1 MMSISHGQE
10 LVQQMILDGQPTQ
23 ELADGCRQLVSAKYR
38 IDDWLDARRRLFR
51 GCSWGSGSIASDIDD
66 WLQDIA
72 QDPAVDDKR
81 WLAARHPNIPEPKAP
96 TRRRGTPEEPPWE
109 PPPYALKPRDFIK
122 QVLPEVQWI
131 TYKESDGVLRDV
143 DSSLVIG
150 GTYERYNSE
159 AASLEDLDRINA
171 KADALYV
178 KVGSLPLYIAIDGMN
193 RVRAFQLKGKPI
205 SALTS
210 ALCFPPAD
218 ALELHKVVGSGIFAI
233 SGPTS
238 NDRRIL
244 ILPSVTVPLLTSYG
258 VRWGRG
264 VTGRRARESEGRR
277 REARFRLASCE
288 SMGR

>member
-1 MMSISHGQE
+1 
-10 LVQQMILDGQPTQ
+10 MIFDGQPTTA
-23 ELADGCRQLVSAKYR
+23 LADACRQLVSAKYR

-51 GCSWGSGSIASDIDD
+51 GCSWGRGSIASDIDD

-72 QDPAVDDKR
+72 QDPAVDDKQ

-109 PPPYALKPRDFIK
+109 PPPYALKPGDFIK
-122 QVLPEVQWI
+122 QVLPEVQWS

-159 AASLEDLDRINA
+159 AASFEDLDRINTRGGQA
-171 KADALYV
+171 EYT
-178 KVGSLPLYIAIDGMN
+178 KVGSLPLYIAIEGKN
-193 RVRAFQLKGKPI
+193 RVRAFQHKEKPI

-218 ALELHKVVGSGIFAI
+218 ALELHEVVGSGIFAI

-238 NDRRIL
+238 NDPQIL

-258 VRWGRG
+258 VPCGRRLGRG
-264 VTGRRARESEGRR
+264 VTARHARRFEHDRRQARSK
-277 REARFRLASCE
+277 LASLG
-288 SMGR
+288 SLGR